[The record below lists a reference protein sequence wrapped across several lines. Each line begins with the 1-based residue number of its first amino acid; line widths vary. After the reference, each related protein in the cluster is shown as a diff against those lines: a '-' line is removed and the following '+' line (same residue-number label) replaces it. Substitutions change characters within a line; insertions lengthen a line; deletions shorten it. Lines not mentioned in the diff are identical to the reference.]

1 MFEIRPLRPD
11 EADQCHAIGLEALR
25 AHPAAFSASA
35 EQGEDGELPLAWF
48 ADRLADAV
56 VFGGSR
62 GGLLLGTAGFRGFSG
77 LKLAHKALLWGVCV
91 RPAARGT
98 GLARALVEIV
108 SQEMV

>member
-11 EADQCHAIGLEALR
+11 EAEQYRAIRLEALR

-35 EQGEDGELPLAWF
+35 EQEEELPLAWF
-48 ADRLADAV
+48 ADRLVDTV

-77 LKLAHKALLWGVCV
+77 LKLAHKA
-91 RPAARGT
+91 
-98 GLARALVEIV
+98 
-108 SQEMV
+108 S